1 MKGGNFIEEV
11 ETLSVEETAKILN
24 VFPQYIRIGLQNGRF
39 PFGVAVKR
47 EKSQHW
53 NYLIIKSKLE
63 KFVASETGKKSQ
75 MNLVKIFLRKGLNNG

>member
-1 MKGGNFIEEV
+1 MKGGIFIEEI

-24 VFPQYIRIGLQNGRF
+24 VFPQYIRIGLQYERF

-47 EKSQHW
+47 ENSQHW

-63 KFVASETGKKSQ
+63 KFVESETDNTKE
-75 MNLVKIFLRKGLNNG
+75 N

>member
-1 MKGGNFIEEV
+1 MKGGIFIEEI

-24 VFPQYIRIGLQNGRF
+24 VFPQCIRIGLQNERF

-47 EKSQHW
+47 ENSQHW

-63 KFVASETGKKSQ
+63 KFVESKTDNTKE
-75 MNLVKIFLRKGLNNG
+75 N

>member
-1 MKGGNFIEEV
+1 MKGGIFIIDEV

-24 VFPQYIRIGLQNGRF
+24 VFPQYIRIGLQYGRF

-47 EKSQHW
+47 EKSKHW

-63 KFVASETGKKSQ
+63 KFVGSKTDYTKDA
-75 MNLVKIFLRKGLNNG
+75 N

>member
-24 VFPQYIRIGLQNGRF
+24 VFPHSIRIGLRNGIF

-63 KFVASETGKKSQ
+63 KFVASETEKDHKR
-75 MNLVKIFLRKGLNNG
+75 I

>member
-1 MKGGNFIEEV
+1 MKGGIFIEEI

-24 VFPQYIRIGLQNGRF
+24 VFPQCIRIGLQNERF

-47 EKSQHW
+47 ENSQHW

-63 KFVASETGKKSQ
+63 TLTFEANG
-75 MNLVKIFLRKGLNNG
+75 NLCNNN

>member
-1 MKGGNFIEEV
+1 MKGGIFIEEI

-24 VFPQYIRIGLQNGRF
+24 VFPQCIRIGLQNERF

-47 EKSQHW
+47 ENFQHW

-63 KFVASETGKKSQ
+63 KFVESKTDNTKE
-75 MNLVKIFLRKGLNNG
+75 N